1 MKKVFEAC
9 FYKRSIIPCKIWDT
23 NKKGEWDPRI
33 KQWCIQK
40 KKKKQW
46 KNTSSAFNETVTRT
60 YYCCNLSTVQ
70 FSEIATKNS
79 HKSHTIYQDYC
90 HIYNCLHGHHWK
102 FINFETTLKL
112 MNFWQVIQENACSTY
127 HIDFQYNG
135 PKKGYQLQLCQEDG
149 CFLQNFK
156 YLGLSI

>member
-1 MKKVFEAC
+1 M
-9 FYKRSIIPCKIWDT
+9 RPS
-23 NKKGEWDPRI
+23 NKTMMHT
-33 KQWCIQK
+33 K

-46 KNTSSAFNETVTRT
+46 KNTSSVFNENVTRT

-90 HIYNCLHGHHWK
+90 HIYNCLHRHHWK